1 MKTATLLAALAL
13 AFAAA
18 PASAAFRCTDKA
30 GRAVYMER
38 PCATY
43 GYATAKEVKDPP
55 KGDGTATVLK
65 PGQALIGSPSGR
77 PDAGGGSPT
86 AIKVPLQCQGERVM
100 CYPGDTVMCG
110 GKKRVCESS

>member
-1 MKTATLLAALAL
+1 MKTSTLLAVLAL

-18 PASAAFRCTDKA
+18 PASAAFRCADKA
-30 GRAVYMER
+30 GKAVYMER

-43 GYATAKEVKDPP
+43 GYVTAKEIKDPP
-55 KGDGTATVLK
+55 KGDGTATAIK
-65 PGQALIGSPSGR
+65 PGQALIGSPSDKR
-77 PDAGGGSPT
+77 EPGSQQM
-86 AIKVPLQCQGERVM
+86 KVPLQCKGERVM

>member
-1 MKTATLLAALAL
+1 MKTTTLLAAFVLACV
-13 AFAAA
+13 AA

-30 GRAVYMER
+30 GKTVYMER

-43 GYATAKEVKDPP
+43 GYVTAKEIKDPP
-55 KGDGTATVLK
+55 KGDGTMTVLK
-65 PGQALIGSPSGR
+65 PGQEIIGSPSGR
-77 PDAGGGSPT
+77 QDGGGSST
-86 AIKVPLQCQGERVM
+86 QIKVPLQCQGERVM